1 MHASISEPIIL
12 LNQIVITLPG
22 SESWGP
28 GDASGWYW
36 SDMMFREGNARPAQL
51 PSFRLMCV
59 TSTPAGR
66 DAGSTA

>member
-1 MHASISEPIIL
+1 MEKKKKKGTSKDKKGL
-12 LNQIVITLPG
+12 WLPE

-36 SDMMFREGNARPAQL
+36 RDMTFSAGKARPAQL
-51 PSFRLMCV
+51 PSLRLMCV
-59 TSTPAGR
+59 TSTPLGS